1 MDARTLIISAPA
13 ILFGLSFH
21 EFMHAY
27 VAYKLGDPTA
37 KFAGRLT
44 LNPLKH
50 LDLIGTIALF
60 FFRIGW
66 AKPVPINPYNFSD
79 MKKGVILTSL
89 AGPAANFFLA
99 MVFGILYRLI
109 NPTSLFLNLF
119 LTSFV
124 IYNLI
129 LAFFNL
135 LPIPPLDGSK
145 IFMYILP
152 YKYRER
158 YMEIESYGFYILI
171 GLIFLGSLIGIPILW
186 RIISPF
192 INFFYQIFTGTMI

>member
-37 KFAGRLT
+37 KLAGRLT

-79 MKKGVILTSL
+79 IKKGVILTSL
-89 AGPAANFFLA
+89 AGPMANFLTA

-109 NPTSLFLNLF
+109 NPASLFLDL
-119 LTSFV
+119 LLRSFV

-152 YKYRER
+152 YKYRQQ

-186 RIISPF
+186 RVISPF
-192 INFFYQIFTGTMI
+192 INFFYLIFTGAEV

>member
-1 MDARTLIISAPA
+1 MDAKTLIISAPA

-27 VAYKLGDPTA
+27 VAYRLGDPTA
-37 KFAGRLT
+37 KLAGRLT

-66 AKPVPINPYNFSD
+66 AKPVPINPYNFVD
-79 MKKGVILTSL
+79 IKRGVILTSL
-89 AGPAANFFLA
+89 AGPMANFFSA
-99 MVFGILYRLI
+99 MVFGIFYRLI
-109 NPTSLFLNLF
+109 NPTSLFLDL
-119 LTSFV
+119 LLRSFV

-152 YKYRER
+152 YKYREH
-158 YMEIESYGFYILI
+158 YMEIEGYGFYILI
-171 GLIFLGSLIGIPILW
+171 SLIFLGSLIGVPILW
-186 RIISPF
+186 RVISPF
-192 INFFYQIFTGTMI
+192 INFFYQIFTGMEI

>member
-109 NPTSLFLNLF
+109 NPTSLFLKLF

>member
-1 MDARTLIISAPA
+1 MDARALIISAPA

-27 VAYKLGDPTA
+27 VAYKFGDPTA
-37 KFAGRLT
+37 KLAGRLT

-50 LDLIGTIALF
+50 LDFIGTIALF

-66 AKPVPINPYNFSD
+66 AKPVPINPYNFRD
-79 MKKGVILTSL
+79 IKKGVILTSL
-89 AGPAANFFLA
+89 AGPAANFFSA
-99 MVFGILYRLI
+99 MVFGIFYRLI
-109 NPTSLFLNLF
+109 NPSSLFLDL
-119 LTSFV
+119 LLRSFV

-158 YMEIESYGFYILI
+158 YMEVEGYGFYILI

-186 RIISPF
+186 KIISPF
-192 INFFYQIFTGTMI
+192 INFFYQIFTGTGV

>member
-109 NPTSLFLNLF
+109 NPTSLFFNLF